1 MRKFITMAK
10 MTRDTTVN
18 QSSPVPPQPEEKVIE
33 EKVVEKPIEKPISK
47 KTTNK
52 KINERPS

>member
-33 EKVVEKPIEKPISK
+33 KKVVEKPIEKPISK
-47 KTTNK
+47 TTNK
-52 KINERPS
+52 KINERP